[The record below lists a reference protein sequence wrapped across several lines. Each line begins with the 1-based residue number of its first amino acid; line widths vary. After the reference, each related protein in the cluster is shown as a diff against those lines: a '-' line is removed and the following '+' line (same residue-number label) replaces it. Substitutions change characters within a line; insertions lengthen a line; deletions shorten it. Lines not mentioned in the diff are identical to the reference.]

1 MATTVATTP
10 AAAPRAQTAEK
21 KRPARSAVLRNNA
34 FRNLQ
39 LVLFA
44 AGAVLMPLGIVVIGL
59 GWYGTAHSH
68 YDYDQRTYLISGGV
82 MGLGLVFLGGFLYFG
97 AWLAKVAADQRD
109 SARQLADALLVLA
122 ERIGP
127 GGTGGTGGTGGAG
140 FASAAAAPHGGG
152 APTTVVNGG
161 ELVFA
166 GDGTTVH
173 RRDCPLISARDDLRP
188 ALGDVSGAT
197 ECRVCKPLS
206 ALSDESGA
214 DELT

>member
-1 MATTVATTP
+1 MTATTATGGTP
-10 AAAPRAQTAEK
+10 AAAAPRTQAAGR
-21 KRPARSAVLRNNA
+21 RPARAATIRNNA

-44 AGAVLMPLGIVVIGL
+44 AGAVLMPFGIVVIGL

-68 YDYDQRTYLISGGV
+68 YDYDQRTYLISGGI
-82 MGLGLVFLGGFLYFG
+82 MGLGIVFLGGFLYFG

-109 SARQLADALLVLA
+109 SARQLADALIILA
-122 ERIGP
+122 ERVGP
-127 GGTGGTGGTGGAG
+127 GAGAP
-140 FASAAAAPHGGG
+140 SAA
-152 APTTVVNGG
+152 TSTVRGY

-173 RRDCPLISARDDLRP
+173 RRDCPLIAARDDLRP

-197 ECRVCKPLS
+197 ECRVCKPLHVEQ
-206 ALSDESGA
+206 D
-214 DELT
+214 